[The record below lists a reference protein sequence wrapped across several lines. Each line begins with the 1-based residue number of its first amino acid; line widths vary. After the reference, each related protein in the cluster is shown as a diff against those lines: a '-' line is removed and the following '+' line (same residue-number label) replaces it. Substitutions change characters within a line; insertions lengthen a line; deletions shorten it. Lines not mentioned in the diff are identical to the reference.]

1 MEYDL
6 EPKYGA
12 LLAEAE
18 RQGLSDVE
26 GMRLC
31 MGTLSL
37 ATLIERQH
45 ASSLAPHGLS
55 EGRFS
60 LMFMLE
66 PYRDGLSPHVL
77 ADQAG
82 VARATVTGLVDG
94 MVRDGLVE
102 RHDNPK
108 DRRSN
113 LVVLTRKGRNLI
125 RKVFNGQARQMAR
138 SFDALSQTER
148 RQFGRLLAKLGA
160 PLQPA
165 RHRGD

>member
-1 MEYDL
+1 MEHDL
-6 EPKYGA
+6 EPKYHA
-12 LLAEAE
+12 LLTEAE
-18 RQGLSDVE
+18 RQGAEDID

-31 MGTLSL
+31 MSALSL
-37 ATLIERQH
+37 ATMIERQH
-45 ASSLAPHGLS
+45 AYTLAPHGLS

-66 PYRDGLSPHVL
+66 AHKEGLSPHVL

-102 RHDNPK
+102 RHDNPL

-113 LVVLTRKGRNLI
+113 LVALTRKGRTLI
-125 RKVFNGQARQMAR
+125 RKVFGAQVRQMSTA
-138 SFDALSQTER
+138 FDGLSQTER
-148 RQFGRLLAKLGA
+148 KQLSKLIAKASTALAEKQDGR
-160 PLQPA
+160 
-165 RHRGD
+165 

>member
-1 MEYDL
+1 MEHDL

-12 LLAEAE
+12 FLAEAE
-18 RQGLSDVE
+18 RQGLTDLE

-31 MGTLSL
+31 MSTLSL
-37 ATLIERQH
+37 STLIERHH
-45 ASSLAPHGLS
+45 ASALAPHGLS
-55 EGRFS
+55 EGRFT

-66 PYRDGLSPHVL
+66 RHRDGLSPHVL

-102 RHDNPK
+102 RHDNPL

-113 LVVLTRKGRNLI
+113 LVVLTRKGRTLI
-125 RKVFNGQARQMAR
+125 RKVFNSQARQLAEA
-138 SFDALSQTER
+138 FDALSSTER
-148 RQFGRLLAKLGA
+148 RQFAKLVAKLSA
-160 PLQPA
+160 PLQSA
-165 RHRGD
+165 LSNQS